1 MKELPERIFCSIG
14 DRGVAWIMIAIA
26 AVLLW
31 STWGLDS

>member
-1 MKELPERIFCSIG
+1 MKELPEQIFRYIG
-14 DRGVAWIMIAIA
+14 DRGVAWIMMAIA